1 MIRKTY
7 VAAFALGLSVFGT
20 GCGAVGALTN
30 PGAVWA
36 MGEGAPMGVVVRRA
50 EVAGATADQV
60 DRLIAHTAVD
70 EATREAAQLTTDE
83 AKTLMTQIG
92 SEPVYG
98 GTQGV
103 RVVGA
108 EAWLDKLAHVCAT
121 GEGKTAIQYLGDDV
135 ASAYTKVSEL
145 GNELAA
151 LEAKVAIEE
160 AARDSKETEG
170 ADAAAHDK
178 TIADLEKQ
186 IDDKEASFDPLVEDL
201 LGKIK
206 TSSATLS
213 ADDKK
218 ILTPFVV
225 HLKAAVQDA
234 LVANQAAILR
244 YPLAATGMS
253 DDVQKAAS
261 RFAADSVEDQI
272 GTRPDLT
279 GLSPDIKLEGTDV
292 KLTLNNVPAEKI
304 GDIKVDQLVADTSSR
319 TSTYFGRALGL
330 LGYTEENASR
340 LELQEKILNAWV
352 DGIGAGAMPVPT
364 LGSVEVL
371 ATPGA
376 PKTGEKS
383 SAKAKARTPGG
394 LKVSECGEPAAPA
407 GEKTD
412 AAEGDDSEGKTD
424 EAAKPEAKATEK
436 KDEKK
441 APAKK

>member
-7 VAAFALGLSVFGT
+7 VAAFALGLSMFGT

-60 DRLIAHTAVD
+60 DRLIAHTAID
-70 EATREAAQLTTDE
+70 EATKEAAALTTDE
-83 AKTLMTQIG
+83 AKTLLTQIG
-92 SEPVYG
+92 TEPVYG

-121 GEGKTAIQYLGDDV
+121 GEGKTAIQFLGDDV
-135 ASAYTKVSEL
+135 ATAYTKVSEL
-145 GNELAA
+145 GGEIAA
-151 LEAKVAIEE
+151 LEAKVALEE
-160 AARDSKETEG
+160 AAKDKEG

-201 LGKIK
+201 LAKVKAGAGK
-206 TSSATLS
+206 LS

-218 ILTPFVV
+218 ILTPLVV

-253 DDVQKAAS
+253 DDVQKAAG

-279 GLSPDIKLEGTDV
+279 GLQPDIKLEGTDV

-319 TSTYFGRALGL
+319 TTTYFGRALGL

-340 LELQEKILNAWV
+340 LELQEQILTAWV

-371 ATPGA
+371 AAPGA
-376 PKTGEKS
+376 PKTGDKPA
-383 SAKAKARTPGG
+383 AKAKARTPGG
-394 LKVSECGEPAAPA
+394 LKVPECGEPEP
-407 GEKTD
+407 
-412 AAEGDDSEGKTD
+412 
-424 EAAKPEAKATEK
+424 AAKPEGEGEGDEAKTEEPKSADGKKEEK
-436 KDEKK
+436 KEEKK
-441 APAKK
+441 PAAK